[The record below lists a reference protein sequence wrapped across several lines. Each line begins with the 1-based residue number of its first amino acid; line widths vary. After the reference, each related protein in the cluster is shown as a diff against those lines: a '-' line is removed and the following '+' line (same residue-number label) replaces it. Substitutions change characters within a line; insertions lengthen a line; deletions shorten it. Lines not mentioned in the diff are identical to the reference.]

1 MDPMLDIDPEQPR
14 QKSRWGQFGTLIIA
28 VCALVS
34 SLWQGYSLQQHNKLA
49 VRPVLQLE
57 SNLNRQQD
65 GKLWFELMVNNNG
78 LGPADVQEVQF
89 FVGTQQLNSAHQLWP
104 VLAPDAPE
112 HCRGSGNLQRFYKVN
127 DQQMLLRALAAECFL
142 TESQFQHVET
152 RLRVYIRYAS
162 LYGETFELFWGD
174 WPAAISTEL
183 R

>member
-1 MDPMLDIDPEQPR
+1 MDPMLQTDTAPATAQN
-14 QKSRWGQFGTLIIA
+14 RWGQASTILIA

-57 SNLNRQQD
+57 SNLSRQQD

-89 FVGTQQLNSAHQLWP
+89 FVDAQPLQSAHQLWP
-104 VLAPDAPE
+104 LLAPDTPE
-112 HCRGSGNLQRFYKVN
+112 HCRGSGNLQRFYKVD
-127 DQQMLLRALAAECFL
+127 DQQMLLRALATECFL
-142 TESQFQHVET
+142 TEAQFQHIET
-152 RLRVYIRYAS
+152 SLRVYIRYAS
-162 LYGETFELFWGD
+162 LYGETFELFWGN
-174 WPAAISTEL
+174 WPAAISPEL